1 MGSSYHPFPHT
12 HAHAHPD
19 WSWYS
24 RRTSGSHSS
33 PVAAHSPYLPSP
45 SHLCTSDA
53 AVLPQS
59 TFASIQSSERKNRCV
74 LFFSCLPRSLV
85 RWLPRSPAA
94 AGGRCD
100 ANLVHPI
107 GRRRL
112 HRLRP
117 SELKLE
123 KKRGPLF
130 PFTKLTFTKSRC
142 TRASL
147 PLPFQTDLSLQHRPP
162 TVALFPTRTL
172 VGNQPHHTQR
182 RKGRWRV

>member
-1 MGSSYHPFPHT
+1 MSIHGKRCMGSTTRSTTHT
-12 HAHAHPD
+12 HTHTQLAHPD

-59 TFASIQSSERKNRCV
+59 TFASIQSQPSENQVRS
-74 LFFSCLPRSLV
+74 LLSCLPWPRSLV

-94 AGGRCD
+94 PSGRCD
-100 ANLVHPI
+100 ANVVHPI

-112 HRLRP
+112 HRLRL
-117 SELKLE
+117 SEFKLE
-123 KKRGPLF
+123 KKRE
-130 PFTKLTFTKSRC
+130 
-142 TRASL
+142 
-147 PLPFQTDLSLQHRPP
+147 
-162 TVALFPTRTL
+162 TVISGHKIHFY
-172 VGNQPHHTQR
+172 
-182 RKGRWRV
+182 